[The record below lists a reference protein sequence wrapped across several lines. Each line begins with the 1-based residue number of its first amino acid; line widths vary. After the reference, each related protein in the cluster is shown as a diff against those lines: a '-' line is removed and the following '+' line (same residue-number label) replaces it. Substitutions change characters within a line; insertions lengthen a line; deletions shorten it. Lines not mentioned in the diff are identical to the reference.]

1 MYTDTTCITFD
12 IGRHIL
18 PLYPKTALKKWVNIL
33 FLCIMCNPHFDQI
46 LAEKK
51 CVLYKRLYG
60 IYKSYPYPMN
70 YNAEFDCVKKRKKI
84 KLFSCQIK

>member
-1 MYTDTTCITFD
+1 
-12 IGRHIL
+12 
-18 PLYPKTALKKWVNIL
+18 
-33 FLCIMCNPHFDQI
+33 MCNPHFDQI

-84 KLFSCQIK
+84 KLLIFLPNKIMSQSF

>member
-1 MYTDTTCITFD
+1 MSSVHSYNLHNT
-12 IGRHIL
+12 R
-18 PLYPKTALKKWVNIL
+18 YQKTNTSAASKNSSKKNGLIFCSYVQ
-33 FLCIMCNPHFDQI
+33 CATPTFDQI

-84 KLFSCQIK
+84 